1 MRIIVA
7 GLPGLKTQ
15 RTLTN
20 VEEAVSKFEDEIQVE
35 WKQYPCAARA
45 HGGVYTPSV
54 LINSRVKV
62 SGRIPSLH
70 EISTWIS
77 DELDHGFAS

>member
-20 VEEAVSKFEDEIQVE
+20 VEEAVSKFDGEIQVE
-35 WKQYPCAARA
+35 WKEYPCSTPVA
-45 HGGVYTPSV
+45 GGIHTPSV
-54 LINSRVKV
+54 LVNSRIKV
-62 SGRIPSLH
+62 SGRIPSLY
-70 EISTWIS
+70 EISTWIA
-77 DELDHGFAS
+77 DELGNELAA